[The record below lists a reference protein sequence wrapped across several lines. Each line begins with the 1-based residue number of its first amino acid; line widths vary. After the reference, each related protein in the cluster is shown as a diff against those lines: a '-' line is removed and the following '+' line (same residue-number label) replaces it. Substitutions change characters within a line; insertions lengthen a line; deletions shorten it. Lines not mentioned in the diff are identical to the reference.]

1 MDAQR
6 TAAEDATTDHSS
18 VNTPTPARD
27 AVLVTPELLDAI
39 LSVLPF
45 TDILF
50 RAQRVC
56 KDWKHAV
63 ARSPT
68 IQTKLWLKPQASKPI
83 SPDFLSSTHPLL
95 TGTWTEETYYYRTEL
110 QSNLPL
116 YNGKVAYNPLFCFKG
131 LKNTRL
137 TPFRPYSYGNYSFA
151 GLPVKNSYNILH
163 LQEANK
169 AQHTW
174 FDMYLTEP
182 PVTSAQLDVTV
193 PVRTDSDNSYRIAY
207 EVLHDP
213 RGLTFRTI
221 LDRVEEMFQSD
232 LWRTTRRYRF
242 CKPGLA
248 SVKVELFAGDENVR
262 TF

>member
-1 MDAQR
+1 MA
-6 TAAEDATTDHSS
+6 
-18 VNTPTPARD
+18 
-27 AVLVTPELLDAI
+27 TPELLDAI

-45 TDILF
+45 GDILF

-83 SPDFLSSTHPLL
+83 SPDFFSAKHPLL
-95 TGTWTEETYYYRTEL
+95 TGPWTEESYYYRVEL

-116 YNGKVAYNPLFCFKG
+116 YNGKVAYNPLFCSKR
-131 LKNTRL
+131 LKNILL
-137 TPFRPYSYGNYSFA
+137 TPFRPYSHGDYNLVGF
-151 GLPVKNSYNILH
+151 PVKNTFNISH
-163 LQEANK
+163 LQDVDK

-193 PVRTDSDNSYRIAY
+193 PVRTGSDNSYRVAY
-207 EVLHDP
+207 EVLHDL

-232 LWRTTRRYRF
+232 LWRAPRRYRV